1 MEIVP
6 GFHRIDEASSNMAHS
21 NVYLVINT
29 QDLYIVDTG
38 TKGQAEKIVAY
49 IEHLGRKPQDVS
61 TIILT
66 HYHMDHTGSAKE
78 LQQLTGA
85 KVAAGIEDAAVIS
98 GKKPY
103 PGMLMRAASFM
114 KPPAVDVDLP
124 LKDGDAIGD
133 LTVILTPGH
142 TEGSIMLLDKN
153 RKVLFSADTLRL
165 DKGKVATGPEHFTW
179 NKDRQ
184 AESIRRVAALD
195 FDVMLPGHGEP
206 LVGGASAAVKECAA
220 KK

>member
-1 MEIVP
+1 
-6 GFHRIDEASSNMAHS
+6 
-21 NVYLVINT
+21 
-29 QDLYIVDTG
+29 
-38 TKGQAEKIVAY
+38 
-49 IEHLGRKPQDVS
+49 
-61 TIILT
+61 
-66 HYHMDHTGSAKE
+66 
-78 LQQLTGA
+78 
-85 KVAAGIEDAAVIS
+85 
-98 GKKPY
+98 
-103 PGMLMRAASFM
+103 MLMRAASFM
-114 KPPAVDVDLP
+114 KPPAVAVDIS

-184 AESIRRVAALD
+184 TESIRRVAALD

-206 LVGGASAAVKECAA
+206 LVGDASAAVKECAA
-220 KK
+220 KN